1 MRIAIFG
8 AGQLAMMMIEASSD
22 LGHEFIVIDPASQ
35 PPASKL
41 AKHYMVEY
49 NDEEILKFVASECD
63 IATIDFENVDIS
75 ALKYLENHIKV
86 SPPSNALKICQDRLY
101 EKKLFTELGI
111 NVTEYHSVNNIND
124 IEDIVFDDKS
134 NYLLK
139 SRRFGYDGKNQL
151 KCDEE
156 KELLNNLLSKN
167 DCIIEKIVDFTT
179 EVSLIC
185 VRQDEDTIFFYPL
198 VENFH
203 RSGILR
209 YSIFPYSN
217 ASLQDIAEEY
227 ATNLLNYFNYVGV
240 LVIEFFVSNDG
251 SLIANEMA
259 PRVHNSGHWSIEG
272 CSISQFESH
281 IRAITGQLSSF
292 ADDFKPSI
300 MMNILSKYPKPE
312 KISELGEHYMHSYN
326 KEERDL
332 RKLGHITKVAD
343 QKEELLKDLKRYVD
357 VLDN

>member
-1 MRIAIFG
+1 MKIAIFG
-8 AGQLAMMMIEASSD
+8 AGQLAMMMIDASKD
-22 LGHEFIVIDPASQ
+22 LGHEFIVIDPSSR

-41 AKHYMVEY
+41 SKHYMVEY
-49 NDEEILKFVASECD
+49 NDEDILKFVASECD
-63 IATIDFENVDIS
+63 VATIDFENVDICS
-75 ALKYLENHIKV
+75 LEYLENHIKV

-101 EKKLFTELGI
+101 EKRLFAELGI
-111 NVTEYHSVNNIND
+111 NVTDYHPVGDLMD
-124 IEDIVFDDKS
+124 IENLACEDKS
-134 NYLLK
+134 NYILK

-156 KELLNNLLSKN
+156 KELLNNLLLNN

-203 RSGILR
+203 RDGILR
-209 YSIFPYSN
+209 YSTFPYSN
-217 ASLQDIAEEY
+217 TSLQNLAEEY
-227 ATNLLNYFNYVGV
+227 ATSLLKHFNYVGV
-240 LVIEFFVSNDG
+240 LVIEFFVSKDG

-272 CSISQFESH
+272 CSMSQFESH
-281 IRAITGQLSSF
+281 IRSITGQLTTF
-292 ADDFKPSI
+292 ADDFKPCLMI
-300 MMNILSKYPKPE
+300 NVLSKYPNRE
-312 KISELGEHYMHSYN
+312 KMSELGKYYMHSYG

-343 QKEELLKDLKRYVD
+343 HKQELLKDLERYLD
-357 VLDN
+357 ILDN

>member
-1 MRIAIFG
+1 MKIAIFG
-8 AGQLAMMMIEASSD
+8 AGQLAMMMIEASSE
-22 LGHEFIVIDPASQ
+22 LGHEFILIDPAPK

-49 NDEEILKFVASECD
+49 NDEEILKFIASECD
-63 IATIDFENVDIS
+63 LATIDFENVDIN
-75 ALKYLENHIKV
+75 ALEYLENHIKV
-86 SPPSNALKICQDRLY
+86 SPSSNALKICQDRLY
-101 EKKLFTELGI
+101 EKRLFTELDI

-124 IEDIVFDDKS
+124 IEDIVFGDKS

-151 KCDEE
+151 RCDEE
-156 KELLNNLLSKN
+156 KGLLNNLLAGN

-203 RSGILR
+203 KSGILR
-209 YSIFPYSN
+209 YSTFPYSN
-217 ASLQDIAEEY
+217 TALQNIAEKY
-227 ATNLLNYFNYVGV
+227 ATNLLNHFNYVGV

-251 SLIANEMA
+251 ALIANEMA

-272 CSISQFESH
+272 CSMSQFESH
-281 IRAITGQLSSF
+281 IRAITGQLSTF

-300 MMNILSKYPKPE
+300 MMNILSKYPEPE
-312 KISELGEHYMHSYN
+312 KISKLGEHYMHLYN

-343 QKEELLKDLKRYVD
+343 QKEELIKDLVRYLD
-357 VLDN
+357 ILDN